1 MAFNSAFEA
10 KRRLSVKA
18 PSLDN
23 EVSLFSESQNSWVV
37 FDPQDQVPYDILSFS
52 TTNPL
57 TVSEDEEDGLDDGIS
72 DTAELQ
78 NDQTRYSASGDEEP
92 HENDDLIEDLHTSLS
107 TRINEWQKATDTS
120 VSDNVASWDLDAE
133 LVTQLLDTSIL
144 QRVPA
149 FYGDALFENM
159 SRSDYARFRRTSAC
173 LRRSLTRTGYDSSD
187 PDILTRLFSLL
198 QWQSLLGG
206 SGSMVSDY
214 IVNTRSRIHLRKPTY
229 SREFSDT
236 ATSSSLVMCGGP
248 SWNDV

>member
-10 KRRLSVKA
+10 KKRISVNP

-23 EVSLFSESQNSWVV
+23 DVSLFSESQSSWVV

-52 TTNPL
+52 TNNSL
-57 TVSEDEEDGLDDGIS
+57 TMSEEEDEEDLDDIS
-72 DTAELQ
+72 ETAELQ
-78 NDQTRYSASGDEEP
+78 NDQIRYSVSGDEEP
-92 HENDDLIEDLHTSLS
+92 HENDDLIEDLHSSLS
-107 TRINEWQKATDTS
+107 NRINEWQKTTDTS

-133 LVTQLLDTSIL
+133 FVTQLLDTSIL

-149 FYGDALFENM
+149 FYGDKLFDNM
-159 SRSDYARFRRTSAC
+159 SKSDYTRFKRTSAR
-173 LRRSLTRTGYDSSD
+173 LRRSLTRKGYDSSD

-198 QWQSLLGG
+198 QWQTLLRG
-206 SGSMVSDY
+206 SGSMVNDY
-214 IVNTRSRIHLRKPTY
+214 IVNTRSRIHFRKPTY

-248 SWNDV
+248 SWNDI